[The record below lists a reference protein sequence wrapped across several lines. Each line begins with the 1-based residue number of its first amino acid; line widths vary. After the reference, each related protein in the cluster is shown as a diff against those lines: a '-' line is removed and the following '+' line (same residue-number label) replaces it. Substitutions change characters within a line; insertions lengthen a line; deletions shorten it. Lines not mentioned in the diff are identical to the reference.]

1 MNIFDKTYQAMDL
14 TNTTTA
20 EAIGIVYAAITCF
33 DERHAEDPEAFGS
46 LVDAFENVSFAT
58 IDRVPED
65 EYNDNIHRSDGNYC
79 VRLMLTDWDNYD
91 IYDNHPKYMISI
103 GTDQDNPDINLQICF
118 QRVIERSEQGH
129 TERVLKTIANVSLGR
144 DTINYLLTD
153 K

>member
-33 DERHAEDPEAFGS
+33 DERHAENPDDFMQV
-46 LVDAFENVSFAT
+46 VDAFEDVSIAK
-58 IDRVPED
+58 IDRVPEN

-91 IYDNHPKYMISI
+91 TYDNPLKYMISI
-103 GTDQDNPDINLQICF
+103 GTDQDNPEANLQVCF
-118 QRVIERSEQGH
+118 QRVNERSEQGH
-129 TERVLKTIANVSLGR
+129 TERVFETIANVSLGR
-144 DTINYLLTD
+144 DIINYLLTD

>member
-33 DERHAEDPEAFGS
+33 DERHAENPDDFMQI
-46 LVDAFENVSFAT
+46 VDVFEDVSIAK

-79 VRLMLTDWDNYD
+79 VRLMLTDWENYD

-103 GTDQDNPDINLQICF
+103 GTDQDNPDVNLQVCF
-118 QRVIERSEQGH
+118 QRVNERSEQGH
-129 TERVLKTIANVSLGR
+129 TERVFKTIANVSLGG

>member
-1 MNIFDKTYQAMDL
+1 MNIFDRTYQAIDL
-14 TNTTTA
+14 TNTSTA
-20 EAIGIVYAAITCF
+20 EAIGIVYAAITNF
-33 DERHAEDPEAFGS
+33 DERYAEDPEEFVS
-46 LVDAFENVSFAT
+46 LVDAFEDVSIAK

-65 EYNDNIHRSDGNYC
+65 EYNDNIHRSDGSYC

-103 GTDQDNPDINLQICF
+103 GTDFEHLEPNLRVYF
-118 QRVIERSEQGH
+118 QRVNEKSESGNIERVF
-129 TERVLKTIANVSLGR
+129 RTIASVSLGR

>member
-1 MNIFDKTYQAMDL
+1 MNIFDRTYQAIDL

-20 EAIGIVYAAITCF
+20 EAIGIVYAAITNF
-33 DERHAEDPEAFGS
+33 DERYAEDPEEFVS
-46 LVDAFENVSFAT
+46 LVDAFEDVSIAK

-65 EYNDNIHRSDGNYC
+65 EYNDNIHRSDGSYC

-103 GTDQDNPDINLQICF
+103 GTDFERPEPNLRVYF
-118 QRVIERSEQGH
+118 QRVNEKSESGHIERVF
-129 TERVLKTIANVSLGR
+129 RTIASVSLGR

>member
-1 MNIFDKTYQAMDL
+1 MNIFDKTYQAIDL

-20 EAIGIVYAAITCF
+20 EAIGIVYAAITCI
-33 DERHAEDPEAFGS
+33 DERHAEDADDFLNAVEAFE
-46 LVDAFENVSFAT
+46 DVSIAK

-65 EYNDNIHRSDGNYC
+65 EYNDNIHRSDGSYC

-103 GTDQDNPDINLQICF
+103 STDQDNPEPNLRVCF
-118 QRVIERSEQGH
+118 QRVNEKSEQGH
-129 TERVLKTIANVSLGR
+129 IERVFKTIANVPLGR
-144 DTINYLLTD
+144 DTIDYLLTD

>member
-1 MNIFDKTYQAMDL
+1 MNIFDKTYQAIDL

-33 DERHAEDPEAFGS
+33 DERHAENPDDFMQI
-46 LVDAFENVSFAT
+46 VDAFEDVSIAK

-65 EYNDNIHRSDGNYC
+65 EYNDHIHRSDGNYC

-103 GTDQDNPDINLQICF
+103 DTDQDKPEPNLRVCF
-118 QRVIERSEQGH
+118 QRVNEKSEQGH
-129 TERVLKTIANVSLGR
+129 IERVFKTIANVSLGR
-144 DTINYLLTD
+144 DTIDYLLID

>member
-1 MNIFDKTYQAMDL
+1 MNIFDKTYQAIDL

-20 EAIGIVYAAITCF
+20 EAIGIVYAAISCF
-33 DERHAEDPEAFGS
+33 DERCAEDTYNFQCI
-46 LVDAFENVSFAT
+46 VDVFEDVSIAK

-103 GTDQDNPDINLQICF
+103 GTDQDSPDANLVVCF
-118 QRVIERSEQGH
+118 QRVNERSEQGH
-129 TERVLKTIANVSLGR
+129 TERVFKTIANVSLGR

>member
-20 EAIGIVYAAITCF
+20 EAIGIVYAAIADF
-33 DERHAEDPEAFGS
+33 DEQNAKDPLKYAYI
-46 LVDAFENVSFAT
+46 VDAFEDISIAN

-91 IYDNHPKYMISI
+91 IYDNPKKYMISI
-103 GTDQDNPDINLQICF
+103 GTDQDNPEANLLVCF
-118 QRVIERSEQGH
+118 QRVKERSEQGH
-129 TERVLKTIANVSLGR
+129 IERVFETIANVSLGR

>member
-33 DERHAEDPEAFGS
+33 DERHAENPDDFMQV
-46 LVDAFENVSFAT
+46 VDAFEDVSIAK
-58 IDRVPED
+58 IDRVPEN

-91 IYDNHPKYMISI
+91 SYDNPQKYMISI
-103 GTDQDNPDINLQICF
+103 GTDQDNPEANLQVGF
-118 QRVIERSEQGH
+118 QLVKERSEQGH
-129 TERVLKTIANVSLGR
+129 TERVFETIADVSLGR

>member
-1 MNIFDKTYQAMDL
+1 MNIFDKTYQAIDL

-20 EAIGIVYAAITCF
+20 EAIGIVYAAISCF
-33 DERHAEDPEAFGS
+33 DERYAEDTDEFQSIVDTFG
-46 LVDAFENVSFAT
+46 DAYMAN

-65 EYNDNIHRSDGNYC
+65 EYNDNIHRSDGSYC

-103 GTDQDNPDINLQICF
+103 DTDQDNPDPNLRVCF
-118 QRVIERSEQGH
+118 QRVNENSEQGH
-129 TERVLKTIANVSLGR
+129 TERVFKTIANVSLER
-144 DTINYLLTD
+144 DTIDYLLTD

>member
-1 MNIFDKTYQAMDL
+1 MNIFDRTYQAIDL
-14 TNTTTA
+14 TNTSTA
-20 EAIGIVYAAITCF
+20 EAIGVVYAAITDF
-33 DERHAEDPEAFGS
+33 DERHAEDPEEFVS
-46 LVDAFENVSFAT
+46 LVDAFEDVSIAK

-65 EYNDNIHRSDGNYC
+65 EYNDNIHRSDGSYC

-103 GTDQDNPDINLQICF
+103 GTDFEHPEPNLLVCF
-118 QRVIERSEQGH
+118 QRVSEKSESDHIERVF
-129 TERVLKTIANVSLGR
+129 RTIANVSLGR